1 MKKTIITLMLALV
14 LCTGAATAESSLPE
28 HAYPG
33 NDPVEAAVANYLAG
47 SELAAGLSTEE
58 GSVTI
63 PAPVILR
70 IEPSDEEHLTVY
82 GNFWVFTFVQK
93 DDVLH
98 TISGSEAPGV
108 MSLEKSGD
116 GWTVTGLEVAR
127 DGEDYPED
135 IRRFC
140 AGDKQLEEAYFASSD
155 AKEDPAEDV
164 IRRYI
169 RDYVNANALPVT
181 AYQDPYWP
189 IVPLEGEAEGN
200 QIIGGIKDGAYE
212 LRIPLT
218 TGKTEWKAIIPEE
231 ATACLTLDKEGT
243 EDGAYVARFVAAS
256 DGSATVYVGRF
267 EHGACQELH
276 GFELLTAEGA
286 VKESTGGSYTAAPHD
301 EDLDPYLT
309 GSWLEAETQF
319 TQLSIVKNP
328 EAGWDITVISPVS
341 HGSWRF
347 QATMYYDCLEDCL
360 VYHDGR
366 LADILPETSEA
377 ASAPVAENIAGKM
390 LLCGDKDG
398 ESLTLRWESGLDS
411 VPTTVFTRA
420 EE

>member
-14 LCTGAATAESSLPE
+14 LCTGAATAESGLPE
-28 HAYPG
+28 YAYPG

-82 GNFWVFTFVQK
+82 SNFWVFTFVQK

-218 TGKTEWKAIIPEE
+218 TGKADYRKLRRYVAANAENCE
-231 ATACLTLDKEGT
+231 LDKQGRILLSAKLRNHANLVKDVVISGNLSNLEIWNPDRYK
-243 EDGAYVARFVAAS
+243 EAS
-256 DGSATVYVGRF
+256 DFGDDGDISARI
-267 EHGACQELH
+267 EEL
-276 GFELLTAEGA
+276 
-286 VKESTGGSYTAAPHD
+286 
-301 EDLDPYLT
+301 
-309 GSWLEAETQF
+309 
-319 TQLSIVKNP
+319 
-328 EAGWDITVISPVS
+328 DIRI
-341 HGSWRF
+341 
-347 QATMYYDCLEDCL
+347 
-360 VYHDGR
+360 
-366 LADILPETSEA
+366 
-377 ASAPVAENIAGKM
+377 
-390 LLCGDKDG
+390 
-398 ESLTLRWESGLDS
+398 
-411 VPTTVFTRA
+411 
-420 EE
+420 